1 MVDSTRFRRFTKYGF
16 AGVRGRGGAGR
27 VRRTTP
33 DQVRGPGRVNDA
45 ELGAIIR
52 VIRPM
57 DGQDGPEN
65 HANHKLRSRLALGV
79 SVVFSLEKR
88 SQKLR
93 YIPFNLKGCAL
104 FLKIL
109 PIT

>member
-33 DQVRGPGRVNDA
+33 DQVRGPGRVIGA

-57 DGQDGPEN
+57 NGQDGPEN
-65 HANHKLRSRLALGV
+65 HANHKLRSMYILGV
-79 SVVFSLEKR
+79 SMVFSLKKTFR
-88 SQKLR
+88 K
-93 YIPFNLKGCAL
+93 
-104 FLKIL
+104 
-109 PIT
+109 T